1 MALPLHVTEILQ
13 QSLSKIMIQSPISK
27 MDTTGTDTA
36 ALYVTDCL
44 RMISLRDNIK
54 EGKERLQGP
63 TLADCLERVDCSL
76 LIN

>member
-27 MDTTGTDTA
+27 MDTTGTG
-36 ALYVTDCL
+36 TDCL

-63 TLADCLERVDCSL
+63 TLADCLERVDCFL